1 MLLQKKKKKSFII
14 EKKES
19 KDVDL
24 AEFEQPT
31 LDF

>member
-1 MLLQKKKKKSFII
+1 MLLQKKDK
-14 EKKES
+14 ELYYRKKES